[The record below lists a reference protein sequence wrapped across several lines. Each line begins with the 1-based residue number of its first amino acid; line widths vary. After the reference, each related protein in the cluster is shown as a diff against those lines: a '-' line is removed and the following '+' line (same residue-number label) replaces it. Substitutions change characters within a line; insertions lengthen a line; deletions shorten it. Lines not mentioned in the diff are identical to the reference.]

1 MLLSKRPGCP
11 NNVYLMQK
19 VTSKGSILMTG
30 IQRNRITRIPLRKV
44 TSRVFQKKGVS
55 VLRISG
61 KSVVIFCGNLR
72 LVHLKQNLWYLSASF
87 SCIRMYFFYRFV
99 INRSF
104 AIWNLFIAAQF
115 LTEQDTSKQ
124 EVWEIL
130 IALSALALDIVWISW
145 ILIRCGWLVRSIRSR

>member
-1 MLLSKRPGCP
+1 MLLLKRPGCP

-30 IQRNRITRIPLRKV
+30 IQRNRITRIVLRKV

-55 VLRISG
+55 VLTISG
-61 KSVVIFCGNLR
+61 KSVVVFCGILR

-87 SCIRMYFFYRFV
+87 SCRRMYFFDRFV
-99 INRSF
+99 IKKRRTVLLYETCLLLLN
-104 AIWNLFIAAQF
+104 F
-115 LTEQDTSKQ
+115 LLNKH

-130 IALSALALDIVWISW
+130 IALSALALDIVSVSW
-145 ILIRCGWLVRSIRSR
+145 ILIRCGWLVRSISSR

>member
-1 MLLSKRPGCP
+1 MLLLKRPGCP

-30 IQRNRITRIPLRKV
+30 IQRNRITRIVLRKV

-87 SCIRMYFFYRFV
+87 SCRRMYFFYRFV
-99 INRSF
+99 IKKRRTVLLYETCLLLLN
-104 AIWNLFIAAQF
+104 F
-115 LTEQDTSKQ
+115 LLNK
-124 EVWEIL
+124 IL
-130 IALSALALDIVWISW
+130 A
-145 ILIRCGWLVRSIRSR
+145 SRKCERF